1 MAIDGCG
8 GLGSLTFDLWTPGF
22 ALSDRSRVEA
32 GTFWKETEVQTGAE
46 RPHRDGVSHLELQP
60 QSHPPGPSPSP
71 AHLHHPPPAHLPAP
85 PHSSVVQLLVLHLL
99 PPPPLPRDLQA
110 HLDEQVKECRKS
122 VNIKPG
128 TRNFQSRF
136 IFSNGDTLNLD
147 FFVQTH
153 LSSLFHLLQVYF
165 HQQLL
170 LPHCLLQSLLP
181 PLGQ

>member
-1 MAIDGCG
+1 MWGV
-8 GLGSLTFDLWTPGF
+8 GSLTFDLWTLGF
-22 ALSDRSRVEA
+22 ALFDRSRVEA

-46 RPHRDGVSHLELQP
+46 SPHRDGVSHLELQR
-60 QSHPPGPSPSP
+60 QSPGPSPSP

-85 PHSSVVQLLVLHLL
+85 PHSSLVPLLALHLL
-99 PPPPLPRDLQA
+99 PPSPPPPLPRDQQA
-110 HLDEQVKECRKS
+110 HLDQQVKECRKS

-136 IFSNGDTLNLD
+136 IFSNGDTLNFD
-147 FFVQTH
+147 FFFFFFIQTH
-153 LSSLFHLLQVYF
+153 LSFLFHLPQVYF